1 MVSRSYALFKM
12 RTHPFH
18 QNGTWLKCALHAHTA
33 NSDGELAPGDLVRH
47 YEDSGYDVL
56 AITDHWIRTV
66 EPSTEGLLVIPGT
79 ELDALRADG
88 RTYAHV
94 LALGL
99 ASDPEPPAA
108 DFPGLQETV
117 SWIRAHGGIPFIAH
131 TYWSG
136 VRTEEFEG
144 CEGLAGLEVFNA
156 GCELEVGRG
165 HAALHWDEALE
176 GGRPLLAIATDDSHH
191 PGKDSG
197 HAWVW
202 TRCEERTQEAVLGA
216 LEEGAF
222 YSSTGPEI
230 RKLEV
235 DGDDVTLST
244 SPARSITLVTGR
256 TKGARVNAGEGAYVY
271 SAEVLG
277 ADGDGLLTEARL
289 TRPRGTSHA
298 RIEVEDAAGRRAW
311 TNPLWP

>member
-1 MVSRSYALFKM
+1 M

-18 QNGTWLKCALHAHTA
+18 QKGTWLKCALHAHTT
-33 NSDGELAPGDLVRH
+33 NSDGELAPSELVRH
-47 YEDSGYDVL
+47 YEEAGFDVL

-66 EPSTEGLLVIPGT
+66 EPSTDRLAVIPGA
-79 ELDALRADG
+79 ELDALRRDG

-94 LALGL
+94 LALGVE
-99 ASDPEPPAA
+99 SDPEPPAVE
-108 DFPGLQETV
+108 FPGVAETV
-117 SWIRAHGGIPFIAH
+117 AWVRANGGVPFIAH

-136 VRTEEFEG
+136 LRTDEFEA

-176 GGRPLLAIATDDSHH
+176 NGRDLLAIATDDSHH
-191 PGKDSG
+191 PGRDSAQ
-197 HAWVW
+197 AWVW
-202 TRCEERTQEAVLGA
+202 ARSEERTPEAVLAA
-216 LEEGAF
+216 LESGSF
-222 YSSTGPEI
+222 YSSNGPEI
-230 RKLEV
+230 ESLEI
-235 DGDDVTLST
+235 DGDDVIVRT
-244 SPARSITLVTGR
+244 SPARSVTLVTGR

-271 SAEVLG
+271 SGEVLG
-277 ADGDGLLTEARL
+277 VDRGDLVTEARL
-289 TRPRGTSHA
+289 TRPRGASHG